1 MSSERV
7 TVREYPNTDDAKAAE
22 ELLLRSGLTSE
33 IVSRSGKKIR
43 VIANWEADAIA
54 VLEGTLT
61 TVDVMGGP
69 VTAPVATGYYTEEG
83 STGVTDKAKGVAST
97 AADTVTGAASTA
109 SGAVTGAALSATDT
123 VSSAALTATDTVTQT
138 ASTAVDKVQ
147 DATSGVTTQI
157 DKASNALADRI
168 QTAAATVQE
177 KGASPQSPAVQRT
190 VAQTT
195 ANVLDKTAQYIE
207 HPSGSVM
214 LDDLRGVVRRHP
226 LRSLLVGLGLGFLA
240 RSTVLSGVGSQGQG
254 GQQSGQTGSS
264 TDSTLDTA
272 TYGSSADLGYGAA
285 TTATMTDEY
294 AMAGDVSATDMM
306 DASAVTGDTTMSDAT
321 TLYADPVADVYA
333 DDTTLGATDT
343 LAPDEE
349 VLVVDVDPV
358 TGEATSVTSTTLDSP
373 EALGTDDPLNPR
385 SGS

>member
-22 ELLLRSGLTSE
+22 ELLLGSGLTSD

-43 VIANWEADAIA
+43 VVANWEADANA

-69 VTAPVATGYYTEEG
+69 VTAPVATDYYTEEG
-83 STGVTDKAKGVAST
+83 STGVTDKAKDVAST

-109 SGAVTGAALSATDT
+109 SGAVTGAASKATDT
-123 VSSAALTATDTVTQT
+123 VSSAASTATDTVTQA

-168 QTAAATVQE
+168 GTAAAAIQE
-177 KGASPQSPAVQRT
+177 KGASPQAPAAQRA

-207 HPSGSVM
+207 HPSGSVI
-214 LDDLRGVVRRHP
+214 LDDLRGAVRRHP

-240 RSTVLSGVGSQGQG
+240 RSTVLSGVGSQGDG
-254 GQQSGQTGSS
+254 GQQSGQTGS
-264 TDSTLDTA
+264 TTDTA

-285 TTATMTDEY
+285 TTGTMTDEL
-294 AMAGDVSATDMM
+294 AMAGGVPATDTI
-306 DASAVTGDTTMSDAT
+306 DTGLVTGDSTMSDAS

-333 DDTTLGATDT
+333 DDTTLGATDP

-358 TGEATSVTSTTLDSP
+358 TGEATSVMSTTLDSP
-373 EALGTDDPLNPR
+373 EAFGTDDPLNPR

>member
-22 ELLLRSGLTSE
+22 ELLLGSGLTSD

-43 VIANWEADAIA
+43 VIAKWEADAIA

-69 VTAPVATGYYTEEG
+69 VTAPVATDYYTEEG

-97 AADTVTGAASTA
+97 AADTVTDAAS
-109 SGAVTGAALSATDT
+109 SATDT
-123 VSSAALTATDTVTQT
+123 VSSAASTATDTVTQT

-157 DKASNALADRI
+157 DKASNALAHRI

-214 LDDLRGVVRRHP
+214 LNDLRGAVRRHP

>member
-1 MSSERV
+1 MDSMSSERV

-22 ELLLRSGLTSE
+22 ELLLGSGLTSD

-69 VTAPVATGYYTEEG
+69 VTAPVATDYYTEEG
-83 STGVTDKAKGVAST
+83 STGVTDKAKGVTST
-97 AADTVTGAASTA
+97 AADTVTGAAS
-109 SGAVTGAALSATDT
+109 SATDT
-123 VSSAALTATDTVTQT
+123 VSSAASTATDTVTQT

-214 LDDLRGVVRRHP
+214 LNDLRGAVRRHP

-358 TGEATSVTSTTLDSP
+358 TGEATSVMSTTLDSP

>member
-22 ELLLRSGLTSE
+22 ELLLGSGLTSD

-69 VTAPVATGYYTEEG
+69 VTAPVATDYYTEEG

-168 QTAAATVQE
+168 RTAAATVQE

-190 VAQTT
+190 VTQTT

-207 HPSGSVM
+207 HPSGNV
-214 LDDLRGVVRRHP
+214 LLNDLRGAVRRHP

>member
-22 ELLLRSGLTSE
+22 ELLLGSGLTSD

-69 VTAPVATGYYTEEG
+69 VTAPVATDYYTEEG
-83 STGVTDKAKGVAST
+83 STGVTDKAKGVTST
-97 AADTVTGAASTA
+97 AADTVTGAAS
-109 SGAVTGAALSATDT
+109 SATDT
-123 VSSAALTATDTVTQT
+123 VSSAASTATDTVTQT

-214 LDDLRGVVRRHP
+214 LNDLRGAVRRHP

-358 TGEATSVTSTTLDSP
+358 TGEATSVMSTTLDSP